1 MKVYVR
7 LLAICLF
14 AIGFSATHARAD
26 VVYTF
31 TGTNDTPGADGL
43 TVGFTYTASDFLTA
57 PAGTELNAGQLQ
69 SCLNCSS
76 TDPVAVFQP
85 NTSGIGDAIIFADI
99 NDEVSAFMFPLDSF
113 GAAGT
118 YTSIL
123 PFASGTLNVAVT
135 VPEPSSVA
143 MTLAGG
149 IMLALVCFSKRR
161 SLNAAQLA

>member
-1 MKVYVR
+1 MKVCLR
-7 LLAICLF
+7 LIAICLF
-14 AIGFSATHARAD
+14 AIGLCATHARAD

-43 TVGFTYTASDFLTA
+43 PVGFTYTASDFLTA
-57 PAGTELNAGQLQ
+57 PAGTALNAAQLQ

-85 NTSGIGDAIIFADI
+85 NTSGIGDAIIFTDI

-113 GAAGT
+113 GAPGT

-123 PFASGTLNVAVT
+123 PFSSGTLNVQVT
-135 VPEPSSVA
+135 VPEPSELA
-143 MTLAGG
+143 MSLAGG
-149 IMLALVCFSKRR
+149 IGLALVCFSKRR
-161 SLNAAQLA
+161 SFNAAQLA